1 MYFWT
6 SPGDDFTDGLGFRI
20 QTVMYFS
27 TSPDDDFTDWPSVAS
42 QEGAAGPASNLLRE
56 LGAGL

>member
-27 TSPDDDFTDWPSVAS
+27 TSPDDDFTDLKPKPITFEAHK
-42 QEGAAGPASNLLRE
+42 P
-56 LGAGL
+56 